1 MFKSVYS
8 RMLWTYLVIVLA
20 AMLVLGVLVGEL
32 FRRQYESNLVSSMV
46 REAEEINTIVSDKYY
61 SGENRALAITEL
73 QVIARKY
80 GAYVWIIDWI
90 NDSSGVLRVNDPS
103 KESEWAEN
111 TDFDLQSI
119 PEDVVK
125 KGKVIRTT
133 GFFGDAFGV
142 PVMTIARPLYLDGR
156 ISGTIYLHTKMDD
169 IQESVATIYQNV
181 FTCAIIGIL
190 LAVVLVPIT
199 ARSFTKPLV
208 IMNNVAKSY
217 AKGDFSSRVPV
228 KTNDELGQLAGSFN
242 QMAGELKSL
251 DDLRRSFVAN
261 ASHEMKAPLAS
272 MRGFLEAI
280 LDGSVPEGEQKEY
293 LAIVLDET
301 KRLSNLVANLLD
313 LSKIESGNF
322 PMARKVFDINEHIR
336 RTLITFETRID
347 GKGLNVEADFQG
359 DSCSVFAD
367 PDHMSQVLRNLID
380 NAIKFTPKGGTIAVS
395 TLSKDGKAR
404 ISVSDTGK
412 GIPEEDLSQIWERFY
427 KVEKAHTPGSEGT
440 GLGLSIVRKI
450 IEQHGEE
457 ITVGSKLGEG
467 TTFTFTL
474 PLASRKLLRARETA

>member
-32 FRRQYESNLVSSMV
+32 FRSQYESSLVSTMV

-80 GAYVWIIDWI
+80 GAYVWIID
-90 NDSSGVLRVNDPS
+90 DSSGILRVNDPQ
-103 KESEWAEN
+103 KEREWAEN
-111 TDFDLQSI
+111 TDFHLQDSWD
-119 PEDVVK
+119 DVVK
-125 KGKVIRTT
+125 NGKVIRTT

-156 ISGTIYLHTKMDD
+156 IRGAIYLHTKMDD
-169 IQESVATIYQNV
+169 IQESVSTIYQNV

-190 LAVVLVPIT
+190 LAVVLVPLT
-199 ARSFTKPLV
+199 ARTFTKPLV

-228 KTNDELGQLAGSFN
+228 KSNDEIGQLANSFN
-242 QMAGELKSL
+242 QMAMELKSL
-251 DDLRRSFVAN
+251 DDLRRTFVAN

-272 MRGFLEAI
+272 MRGFLEAV
-280 LDGSVPEGEQKEY
+280 LDGSVPEGEQREY
-293 LAIVLDET
+293 LSIVLDET
-301 KRLSNLVANLLD
+301 KRLSNLVTNLLD

-322 PMARKVFDINEHIR
+322 PMTKKVFDINEHIR

-347 GKGLNVEADFQG
+347 GKGLNVEADFRE
-359 DSCSVFAD
+359 DSCPVFAD
-367 PDHMSQVLRNLID
+367 PDHISQVLRNLID
-380 NAIKFTPKGGTIAVS
+380 NAIKFTPQGGTIAVS
-395 TLSKDGKAR
+395 TRAKDGKAWVA
-404 ISVSDTGK
+404 VSDTGK
-412 GIPEEDLSQIWERFY
+412 GIPEEDLTQIWERFY
-427 KVEKAHTPGSEGT
+427 KVEKAHTPGSDGT
-440 GLGLSIVRKI
+440 GLGLSIVQKI
-450 IEQHGEE
+450 IEQHGED
-457 ITVGSKLGEG
+457 ITVESTPGKG

-474 PLASRKLLRARETA
+474 PLASRKLLRARENA

>member
-20 AMLVLGVLVGEL
+20 AMLVLGILVGEL
-32 FRRQYESNLVSSMV
+32 FRSQYENDLVSSMV
-46 REAEEINTIVSDKYY
+46 REAEEINTIVQEKYY

-80 GAYVWIIDWI
+80 GAYVWIID
-90 NDSSGVLRVNDPS
+90 SSGVIRVNDPA

-111 TDFDLQSI
+111 TDFDLQDSLA
-119 PEDVVK
+119 DVVK
-125 KGKVIRTT
+125 NGKVIRTT

-142 PVMTIARPLYLDGR
+142 PVMTIARPLYVDGK
-156 ISGTIYLHTKMDD
+156 ITGAIYLHTKMDD

-190 LAVVLVPIT
+190 LAVILVPLT

-208 IMNNVAKSY
+208 MMNNVAKSY
-217 AKGDFSSRVPV
+217 SKGDFSSRVQI
-228 KTNDELGQLAGSFN
+228 KTDDEIGQLANSLN

-280 LDGSVPEGEQKEY
+280 LDGSVPKGEQREY
-293 LAIVLDET
+293 LTIVLDET
-301 KRLSNLVANLLD
+301 KRLSVLVTNLLD
-313 LSKIESGNF
+313 LSKIESDSFSLNK
-322 PMARKVFDINEHIR
+322 KVFDINEHIR

-347 GKGLNVEADFQG
+347 DKNLNIEVSFKD
-359 DSCSVFAD
+359 DPCSVFAD
-367 PDHMSQVLRNLID
+367 QDYISQVLRNLID
-380 NAIKFTPKGGTIAVS
+380 NAIKFTPEGGTIAIL
-395 TLSKDGKAR
+395 THNKDGKAW

-412 GIPEEDLSQIWERFY
+412 GIPEEDLLQIWERFY
-427 KVEKAHTPGSEGT
+427 KVEKAHTPGSDGT
-440 GLGLSIVRKI
+440 GLGLSIVKKI
-450 IEQHGEE
+450 IEQHDEE
-457 ITVGSKLGEG
+457 ITIESELGKG
-467 TTFTFTL
+467 TKFAFTL
-474 PLASRKLLRARETA
+474 QLASRKLLRSMESAKF

>member
-32 FRRQYESNLVSSMV
+32 FRRQYEDDLVSSMV
-46 REAEEINTIVSDKYY
+46 REAEEINTIVQDKYY

-80 GAYVWIIDWI
+80 GAYVWIID
-90 NDSSGVLRVNDPS
+90 SSGILRVNDPE

-111 TDFDLQSI
+111 TEFDLQDSL
-119 PEDVVK
+119 EDVVK
-125 KGKVIRTT
+125 QGKVIRTT

-142 PVMTIARPLYLDGR
+142 PVMTIARPLYIDGE
-156 ISGTIYLHTKMDD
+156 IKGEIYIHIKMGD

-190 LAVVLVPIT
+190 LAVVLVPLT

-208 IMNNVAKSY
+208 TMNAVAKSY

-228 KTNDELGQLAGSFN
+228 KSDDEIGQLAKSFN
-242 QMAGELKSL
+242 QMADELKSL
-251 DDLRRSFVAN
+251 DDMRRSFVAN

-280 LDGSVPEGEQKEY
+280 LDGSVPAGEQQEY
-293 LAIVLDET
+293 MTIVLDET
-301 KRLSNLVANLLD
+301 KRLSGLVTNLLD

-322 PMARKVFDINEHIR
+322 PMFKKAFDVNELIR
-336 RTLITFETRID
+336 RTLITFETRIEE
-347 GKGLNVEADFQG
+347 KRLNIEADFEE
-359 DSCSVFAD
+359 DSCAVYAD
-367 PDHMSQVLRNLID
+367 PDHITQVLRNLVD
-380 NAIKFTPKGGTIAVS
+380 NAIKFTPEGGTVS
-395 TLSKDGKAR
+395 VKTGIKENKAS
-404 ISVSDTGK
+404 ISVADTGK
-412 GIPEEDLSQIWERFY
+412 GIPKEDLNQIWERFY

-440 GLGLSIVRKI
+440 GLGLSIVKKI

-457 ITVGSKLGEG
+457 ITVESEPGKG
-467 TTFTFTL
+467 TKFTFQL
-474 PLASRKLLRARETA
+474 PHASKKQLRSKESI

>member
-32 FRRQYESNLVSSMV
+32 FRSQYESSLVSTMV
-46 REAEEINTIVSDKYY
+46 REAEEINAIVSDKYY

-80 GAYVWIIDWI
+80 GAYVWIID
-90 NDSSGVLRVNDPS
+90 DSSGILRVNDPTR
-103 KESEWAEN
+103 EREWAEN
-111 TDFDLQSI
+111 TDFDLQDSWK
-119 PEDVVK
+119 DVVEN
-125 KGKVIRTT
+125 GKVIRTT

-142 PVMTIARPLYLDGR
+142 PVMTIARPLYLNGR
-156 ISGTIYLHTKMDD
+156 IRGAIYLHIKMGD
-169 IQESVATIYQNV
+169 IQESVSTIYQNV

-228 KTNDELGQLAGSFN
+228 KTNDEIGQLAESFN
-242 QMAGELKSL
+242 QMAMELKSL
-251 DDLRRSFVAN
+251 EDLRRSFVAN

-272 MRGFLEAI
+272 MRGFLEAV
-280 LDGSVPEGEQKEY
+280 LDGSVPEGEQREY
-293 LAIVLDET
+293 LSIVLDET
-301 KRLSNLVANLLD
+301 KRLSSLVSSLLD

-322 PMARKVFDINEHIR
+322 PMHKKVFDINEHIR

-347 GKGLNVEADFQG
+347 GKGLNVKAEFQE
-359 DSCSVFAD
+359 DSCPVFAD
-367 PDHMSQVLRNLID
+367 PDHIGQVLRNLID
-380 NAIKFTPKGGTIAVS
+380 NAIKFTPGGGTISVITRA
-395 TLSKDGKAR
+395 KDGKAR
-404 ISVSDTGK
+404 VSVADTGK
-412 GIPEEDLSQIWERFY
+412 GIPEEDLPQIWERFY

-440 GLGLSIVRKI
+440 GLGLSIVQKI
-450 IEQHGEE
+450 IEQHGEDIWVE
-457 ITVGSKLGEG
+457 SAPGKG

-474 PLASRKLLRARETA
+474 PLASRKLLRARENA